1 MMLLWSERIG
11 DRPAPSPSIKVR
23 LWIFWIHGAQDTAV
37 LLAGHGGE
45 EERCPVL
52 VSLVLTPLLAG
63 LGGEGEGSGSS
74 WLMNLLSRSSLLA
87 RGQPWRRSVASC
99 LAPAYRGG
107 TESGCNVG
115 DLACCVLLRALP
127 AGCYGDASSS
137 SPCAKHMAP
146 MIGGMIFGRKG
157 GPTSTSMME
166 AFSGASCWSSALLH
180 PQVVRPRW
188 CGGGQRCRY
197 IVVAGPTSELSS
209 DLGGDA
215 WRSPAIC
222 GGDARVL
229 DCVLSFSGRVFLV
242 KLEALNSNFRSF
254 VRVMPKGFFVKCT
267 RHMWI

>member
-1 MMLLWSERIG
+1 
-11 DRPAPSPSIKVR
+11 
-23 LWIFWIHGAQDTAV
+23 
-37 LLAGHGGE
+37 
-45 EERCPVL
+45 L
-52 VSLVLTPLLAG
+52 VSPALTPLLAG
-63 LGGEGEGSGSS
+63 LGGEGEGSCR
-74 WLMNLLSRSSLLA
+74 LMNLLLRSLLLA
-87 RGQPWRRSVASC
+87 RGLPWRRSAASH
-99 LAPAYRGG
+99 LALAYRGG
-107 TESGCNVG
+107 TESECDGGNPVCH
-115 DLACCVLLRALP
+115 VLLRALP
-127 AGCYGDASSS
+127 AGCYGDALSS
-137 SPCAKHMAP
+137 SPCAKYMVSKLGD
-146 MIGGMIFGRKG
+146 MILGRKG
-157 GPTSTSMME
+157 GPISTSMAE
-166 AFSGASCWSSALLH
+166 AFSGASCWSSTLLH

-197 IVVAGPTSELSS
+197 IVGAGPTSELSS